1 MAAPWGEC
9 ARCGFKRRLNKL
21 CKEWTGLRV
30 CKDTCR
36 DPKPAELKAPS
47 VKPEGVP
54 LPNAAPKTE
63 PVYRENHDIAAQ
75 KAAL

>member
-9 ARCGFKRRLNKL
+9 QRCGFKRRLNCL

-36 DPKPAELKAPS
+36 DPKPAELKPPK

-54 LPNAAPKTE
+54 LPDDSPETV
-63 PVYRENHDIAAQ
+63 PIYREDYLAQ
-75 KAAL
+75 GADL

>member
-9 ARCGFKRRLNKL
+9 QRCGFKRRLTDL

-30 CKDTCR
+30 CKDVCK
-36 DPKPAELKAPS
+36 DPKPAEMKAPH

-54 LPNAAPKTE
+54 LPNAAPATE
-63 PVYRENHDIAAQ
+63 PIFREDYPIAPGED
-75 KAAL
+75 L